1 MNDRKSDNFLENQIF
16 TLLCDTKKKKKN
28 SVMAK
33 LYDFSRSFFINLIEQ
48 MYDSVSQSWAYQENV
63 ISVSCWTRKSL
74 MLYSWNLIHLEMS
87 SNFGKILKY
96 SMSFSPSILM
106 NSKPFQNLLT
116 YMSSPHIQT
125 HHTQRKGNWQNYK
138 TIFLTQINW
147 IEDSRKKNPYERKRE
162 NLKTYVER

>member
-1 MNDRKSDNFLENQIF
+1 MTR
-16 TLLCDTKKKKKN
+16 KKKKN

-48 MYDSVSQSWAYQENV
+48 MYDSVSQSCAYQENV

-74 MLYSWNLIHLEMS
+74 MWYSWNLIHLEMS

-96 SMSFSPSILM
+96 SMSFLSFDTSDRLLELM

-147 IEDSRKKNPYERKRE
+147 MEDSS
-162 NLKTYVER
+162 